1 MSERVNLVTGAC
13 GFSGSYVVRKLLS
26 ENQRVVAT
34 DISRA
39 FDHPKTVAIRRNI
52 GVDFSHPLCEV
63 VPADLTDRLS
73 TEKLLQKPVTHLF
86 HTASLYDYSAPM
98 DLLRKVN
105 IQGTIHLLDALQ
117 KKKGLQRFVH
127 WSTCGV
133 FGKPHTAREG
143 ARCNL
148 PFSEESS
155 SPKNTP
161 FGQEGPSG
169 THLVN
174 DYSVTKWEQEQIVW
188 KAHREQ
194 GLPLTVVRPAPIYG
208 PGSDYGHGGILISV
222 NQGYVPFVPRDAK
235 NYITTSVHVED
246 MAGFACFIAD
256 QKAALGEDYNV
267 ADDSIISYYDFVRYL
282 ALLTGRRMIDLPF
295 FSLRLARPVM
305 TRAAEIWLL
314 LEQRFHV
321 PRVRVFEPS
330 SATYMSSSYW
340 VSNKKT
346 KDAGYGYRY
355 PDVREGMRDTVDWFR
370 KMGWLDPGYNPKGAW
385 KDYGLAGSKA

>member
-1 MSERVNLVTGAC
+1 MNERVNLVTGAC
-13 GFSGSYVVRKLLS
+13 GFSGSSVVRKLLS
-26 ENQRVVAT
+26 ENQRVVAA
-34 DISRA
+34 DVPRA
-39 FDHPKTVAIRRNI
+39 FEHPKTAAIHKNT

-63 VPADLTDRLS
+63 VPTDLTDRLS
-73 TEKLLQKPVTHLF
+73 TEKLLQRPVTHVF
-86 HTASLYDYSAPM
+86 HTASLYDYAAPM

-105 IQGTIHLLDALQ
+105 IQGTVHLLDAVL
-117 KKKGLQRFVH
+117 KKKGLRRFVH

-143 ARCNL
+143 AKCNL
-148 PFSEESS
+148 PFTEESS

-208 PGSDYGHGGILISV
+208 PGSDYGHGGILLSI
-222 NQGYVPFVPRDAK
+222 NQGYMPVVPRDAR

-246 MAGFACFIAD
+246 MAAFACFIAEKD
-256 QKAALGEDYNV
+256 PAMGEDYNV

-282 ALLTGRRMIDLPF
+282 ALLTGRRMIDVPF
-295 FSLRLARPVM
+295 VNLRLARPVM
-305 TRAAEIWLL
+305 TRAAELWLL
-314 LEQRFHV
+314 LEQKMHV

-346 KDAGYGYRY
+346 KETGYTYRY
-355 PDVREGMRDTVDWFR
+355 PDVREGMRDTVAWFR

-385 KDYGLAGSKA
+385 KEYGIAGG